1 MSYREWSLWNFL
13 DEVASLKSVP
23 AGGSVAAVTAA
34 MAAALLAKMGRL
46 ALRQEGLS
54 LSHDLVV
61 QAESLRRSLTQLA
74 YADAQAYQAAAKLSR
89 TKQAGIEEVEAAW
102 QHAVAVPLHI
112 ANDCLQILELA
123 ETLRLA
129 GLAAADVQAVIV
141 LAQACLQVQLLNAD
155 LNLSCVGDVA
165 FRQASEE
172 TLASL
177 RERLDGPVSLG
188 S

>member
-1 MSYREWSLWNFL
+1 MSYRERSLWSFL
-13 DEVASLKSVP
+13 DEVASPKSVP
-23 AGGSVAAVTAA
+23 AGGSIAAVAGA

-46 ALRQEGLS
+46 ALRQEGHS

-61 QAESLRRSLTQLA
+61 KAESLRRTLTQLA
-74 YADAQAYQAAAKLSR
+74 YADAQAYQTASKLPRS
-89 TKQAGIEEVEAAW
+89 KQASIEETEAAW
-102 QHAVAVPLHI
+102 QDAVSVPLQI
-112 ANDCLQILELA
+112 ATSCQQLLDLA

-129 GLAAADVQAVIV
+129 GLVAADVQAVIV
-141 LAQACLQVQLLNAD
+141 LARACLQVQLLNAD

-177 RERLDGPVSLG
+177 RERLDGSV
-188 S
+188 